1 MPILNYL
8 QGRERLRKAY
18 WLLGAVGVAYNFIV
32 RMAAGVGAFDESVAV
47 TLVAL
52 YGLYAAV
59 AIWNCAAN
67 VDNPIWGQLARLTV
81 VLGLIGV
88 AFEIYLVA

>member
-8 QGRERLRKAY
+8 QGRVRLRKAY
-18 WLLGAVGVAYNFIV
+18 WLLSAIAVAYNLIV
-32 RMAAGVGAFDESVAV
+32 RMAANVGAFDESVAV
-47 TLVAL
+47 TLVSL

-59 AIWNCAAN
+59 AIWNCAPN
-67 VDNPIWGQLARLTV
+67 VDNPVWGHLARLTV
-81 VLGLIGV
+81 VLGLVGV